1 MSASSPASR
10 SAEEV
15 FGTLREILVREFD
28 LREED
33 VRQDSRL
40 ADDLDLDSI
49 DAVDLAVKVE
59 DALGFEFEADDMQ
72 DLETLQDVIDLI
84 RGRPPHASPV

>member
-1 MSASSPASR
+1 
-10 SAEEV
+10 V
-15 FGTLREILVREFD
+15 FGTLREILTREFD
-28 LREED
+28 LREEE
-33 VRQDSRL
+33 VRPESRL

-59 DALGFEFEADDMQ
+59 DALGFEFEPDDMQ

-84 RGRPPHASPV
+84 RGRPPHAVPV